1 MIRQISRVMLVVK
14 VGIMELGALVT
25 VVLTVLPSD
34 VSEVISQH
42 ED

>member
-1 MIRQISRVMLVVK
+1 MIRQISRVVLVAK
-14 VGIMELGALVT
+14 VGIKELGALVT

-34 VSEVISQH
+34 VSEAISQH